1 MNVDMMET
9 LKELL
14 RTKTQR
20 RHIISI
26 APDARV
32 YDALVIMVHENVSAL
47 LVLEGEA
54 LVGIITDRD
63 YARKVILKGRS
74 SLTTSVREIMTERV
88 MCVDASQSPEA
99 CMALMTEKRIRHLPV
114 LEGGKLIG
122 LISIGDLVKG
132 VIADKDFTI
141 EQLIQYIHH

>member
-1 MNVDMMET
+1 MET
-9 LKELL
+9 VKELL
-14 RTKTQR
+14 QTKTQHR
-20 RHIISI
+20 RVISI

-47 LVLEGEA
+47 LVLEGED

-63 YARKVILKGRS
+63 YARKVILKSRS
-74 SLTTSVREIMTERV
+74 SLDTPVRQIMTERV
-88 MCVDASQSPEA
+88 MCVEASQAPEA

-114 LEGGKLIG
+114 VEGGRLIG

-132 VIADKDFTI
+132 VITDKNFTI
-141 EQLIQYIHH
+141 EQLIQYIHR